1 VTEHTTPAAV
11 IGAGDEGPSA
21 SASRCPTRNWKFSAN
36 DLAGRQH
43 WDAYQT
49 AYEEALSAT
58 STSWAPW
65 LVVPADHKYALR
77 ALVGGIIVDA
87 IDGLDLKPPRLTP
100 AERDALA
107 TAKADSLN
115 EPA

>member
-1 VTEHTTPAAV
+1 M
-11 IGAGDEGPSA
+11 
-21 SASRCPTRNWKFSAN
+21 
-36 DLAGRQH
+36 
-43 WDAYQT
+43 
-49 AYEEALSAT
+49 
-58 STSWAPW
+58 
-65 LVVPADHKYALR
+65 VVPADHKYALR